1 VSRLWPERL
10 YVSLEPD
17 SVAFCRV
24 HRKTVSKSFFETESP
39 IQKLKETVKD
49 EKVTVVLSNR
59 LVRYA
64 IVPFDAAVSTPEEEQ
79 ALARFHFLRIYGE
92 RAKTWELRLSGCRL
106 ACGIDSDLL
115 NAIKQCF
122 PARGRA
128 RLVSVQPW
136 LMAAYN
142 HWKPGTQSA
151 WLVLL
156 ERERACLALASPK
169 GWQSVQSLRLQG
181 EEELAELLQREALR
195 AGDGAPRKAMVFGG
209 RPAAPAGWQVSY
221 SPLENPY
228 SMAMSAVASRL

>member
-1 VSRLWPERL
+1 LWPERL

-17 SVAFCRV
+17 SLALCRG
-24 HRKTVSKSFFETESP
+24 KLLSKKFVETDSP
-39 IQKLKETVKD
+39 IEELKKHLND
-49 EKVTVVLSNR
+49 YLKVTVVLSNR

-64 IVPFDAAVSTPEEEQ
+64 IVPHDAAVSTPEEEQ
-79 ALARFHFLRIYGE
+79 ALARFHFTRIYGE
-92 RAKTWELRLSGCRL
+92 RAKAWELRLSESRL
-106 ACGIDSDLL
+106 ACAIDAELL
-115 NAIKQCF
+115 KALRDCF
-122 PARGRA
+122 PASSKA

-142 HWKPGTQSA
+142 HWKPGKQPA

-169 GWQSVQSLRLQG
+169 AWQSVQSLRLQG
-181 EEELAELLQREALR
+181 EEELAELLEREALR

-228 SMAMSAVASRL
+228 SMALSALASHP